1 MERATRDEVNSQ
13 LSAAQD
19 QLHQTQQ
26 RRQSESREREGLR
39 ARAEECE
46 GELERVRE
54 EGRRAEEVCRQRET
68 ELGRVQALLHSLE
81 TDNREQVQ
89 YTVSCVWFILLQCTY
104 IHMFHSDSKKHTRY
118 YCTHTSDFNF
128 FTKHI
133 VYCF

>member
-19 QLHQTQQ
+19 QLRQTQQ

-39 ARAEECE
+39 ARVEECE
-46 GELERVRE
+46 GELKRVRE

-104 IHMFHSDSKKHTRY
+104 IHMFHSDSKKHTR
-118 YCTHTSDFNF
+118 
-128 FTKHI
+128 
-133 VYCF
+133 